1 MAPTVLYKST
11 SSTPS
16 IKGVDPTLLQA
27 ISHGPT
33 IAGIP
38 SFRSLEEKRQW
49 QLEHMAG
56 AFRVFARH
64 GYTEGMSGHISVRD
78 PIHTDAFWMN
88 PLGVHFGMLKASD
101 MILVHLNGDII
112 GDNRSR
118 SANAAGFLIHAAI
131 HRSRPDVHAICHN
144 HSTYGRAWSMFA
156 KELEML
162 NQDVCNFYKAQA
174 VYA

>member
-118 SANAAGFLIHAAI
+118 SANAAGFLIHTAI